1 MTMIVHVLVLL
12 PPSEGKTAP
21 TRGRP
26 LDVSALAFPQ
36 LTAHREALL
45 DAVDPTL
52 RAAPATRACALYTG
66 VLFGRLRLPELPARA
81 RRRVLIASGLW
92 GVVAPD
98 DRIPAYRLPI
108 GERVPAVGGLAAYWR
123 SALRDALPD
132 SGLVVDLRSGGYA
145 TAWRPR
151 AATVVGVRAFSER
164 AGRRTAVS
172 HMVKATRGDVARL
185 VLTAP
190 RAPRSPAA
198 VAEIVAAAGHEVELE
213 RVGPGWSL
221 DVIVRA

>member
-1 MTMIVHVLVLL
+1 MSMIVHVLVLL

-26 LDVSALAFPQ
+26 LDLSTLAFPQ
-36 LTAHREALL
+36 LTERREALL
-45 DAVDPTL
+45 DAVDPVL
-52 RAAPATRACALYTG
+52 RTAPTARASALYTG
-66 VLFGRLRLPELPARA
+66 VLFQRLRLPELPARA

-108 GERVPAVGGLAAYWR
+108 GEPVADLGGLAAYWR
-123 SALRDALPD
+123 PALRDALPD

-145 TAWRPR
+145 VAWRPR
-151 AATVVGVRAFSER
+151 EATVVAVRGFTER
-164 AGRRTAVS
+164 AGRRTAIS

-190 RAPRSPAA
+190 RAPRNPAA

-213 RVGPGWSL
+213 RSGAAWSL

>member
-1 MTMIVHVLVLL
+1 MSMIVTVLVLL

-26 LDVSALAFPQ
+26 VDLDALAFPQ
-36 LTAHREALL
+36 LTERREALL
-45 DAVDPTL
+45 DAVDPAL
-52 RAAPATRACALYTG
+52 RAAPAARASAIYTG

-92 GVVAPD
+92 GAVAPD

-108 GERVPAVGGLAAYWR
+108 GEAVPGVGGLAAYWR
-123 SALRDALPD
+123 PALREALPD

-145 TAWRPR
+145 SAWRPR
-151 AATVVGVRAFSER
+151 EATVVGVRAFTER
-164 AGRRTAVS
+164 AGKRTAIS

-213 RVGPGWSL
+213 RSGAAWSL